1 MTGVEFDL
9 RAAHRYF
16 SAECFN
22 RAWDLMDKPERTAQE
37 DEEMIRLSLA
47 SHWHWSQRPDCT
59 SQHHAVGYW
68 QTARIHAMLG
78 QADNARRY
86 GLLSLAA
93 SQQEGV
99 PPFYLG
105 YAYEA
110 LARAEQVAGD
120 RGQMA
125 LYLAEALR
133 VAGQVPDPGA
143 QKQLMD
149 DLNTITVSS

>member
-1 MTGVEFDL
+1 
-9 RAAHRYF
+9 
-16 SAECFN
+16 
-22 RAWDLMDKPERTAQE
+22 
-37 DEEMIRLSLA
+37 
-47 SHWHWSQRPDCT
+47 
-59 SQHHAVGYW
+59 
-68 QTARIHAMLG
+68 MLG

-133 VAGQVPDPGA
+133 VAGQVSDPGA